1 MGWETWVELTQVPM
15 AHGISGWGGV
25 IASDDTTRRLRGR
38 VKWFDPV
45 KGFGFVVADEGGS
58 DILLHANVLRNFGQ
72 SSVADSATVEIDV
85 QETERGRQAVEVHAI
100 EPPDDVEIS
109 GLSDL
114 QDIDPEV
121 MRNAPLQPARVKW
134 FDKAKGFG
142 FANTFGNDEDVF
154 VQYRRAAPVWARGCA
169 GRRGRGDPGDRRQAR
184 THGNGGVRMGNG
196 GQVVRLTL
204 ATAFVALAGMAGA
217 APCREDAVTLR
228 GDGDQA
234 RFRVELADEEA
245 ERAQGLMNR
254 DTLAR
259 GAGDAVRLSRAAA
272 GGLLDE
278 EHAHPAGHDLSRC
291 GRYGAKGAS
300 RGRAA

>member
-1 MGWETWVELTQVPM
+1 M
-15 AHGISGWGGV
+15 AHGSSKWGGV

-154 VQYRRAAPVWARGCA
+154 VHIDVLRRSGLADVQA
-169 GRRGRGDPGDRRQAR
+169 GEAVAIRVIDGKRGR
-184 THGNGGVRMGNG
+184 M
-196 GQVVRLTL
+196 
-204 ATAFVALAGMAGA
+204 ATEVCGW
-217 APCREDAVTLR
+217 ETAVK
-228 GDGDQA
+228 
-234 RFRVELADEEA
+234 
-245 ERAQGLMNR
+245 
-254 DTLAR
+254 
-259 GAGDAVRLSRAAA
+259 LS
-272 GGLLDE
+272 D
-278 EHAHPAGHDLSRC
+278 
-291 GRYGAKGAS
+291 
-300 RGRAA
+300 